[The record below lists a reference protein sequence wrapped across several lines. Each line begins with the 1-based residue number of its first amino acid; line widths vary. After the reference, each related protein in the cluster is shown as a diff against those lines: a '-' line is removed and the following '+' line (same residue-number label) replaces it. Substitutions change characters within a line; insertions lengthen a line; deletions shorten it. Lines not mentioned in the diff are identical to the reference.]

1 MADSQDSSPEDLN
14 RLLEQIDDSLRGS
27 WLEHITPWMI
37 EQAVAIQQIPAPTF
51 DEAARAAYIA
61 EQFGALGLEDV
72 VGDELHNVYGRLPG
86 ADPDRLALMIVA
98 HSDTVFAAGVD
109 LRTRRDGDLIYGPGL
124 GDNSVGVAGM
134 LGLAAALRRQEITP
148 PRDLWLVATSRE
160 EGLGDLGGMKAAYDR
175 LSDRIAAVI
184 NIEGLALGHIYHAG
198 IAVRRLRITATA
210 PGGHSWLH
218 FGRASALHGI
228 VRLGAR
234 ILEIIPPERPRTTYN
249 LGMIEG
255 GHAINA
261 IATQAAVWLDLRS
274 EDPDTLAELER
285 RVREQIAA
293 GQGDELRFDIEVVGD
308 RPAGRLPVEHL
319 LVQLARAALARVG
332 MRGVL
337 ETGSTDANVPLA
349 HGCPA
354 VTIGITRGGNAH
366 RLDEYLETAPIA
378 DGLHQLM
385 LLTLAAGQALD

>member
-1 MADSQDSSPEDLN
+1 MADSQDSSPEALN
-14 RLLEQIDDSLRGS
+14 RLLEQIDDSLRGP
-27 WLEHITPWMI
+27 WLEHVTPWVI
-37 EQAVAIQQIPAPTF
+37 EQAITIQQIPAPTF

-61 EQFGALGLEDV
+61 EQFSALGLEDV
-72 VGDELHNVYGRLPG
+72 VSDELHNVYGRLPG
-86 ADPDRLALMIVA
+86 ADPDRPALMIVA
-98 HSDTVFAAGVD
+98 HSDTVFAAEID
-109 LRTRRDGDLIYGPGL
+109 LRTHRDGDLIYGPGL

-198 IAVRRLRITATA
+198 IAVRRLHITATA

-228 VRLGAR
+228 VRLGAH

-261 IATQAAVWLDLRS
+261 IATRAAVWLDLRS

-293 GQGDELRFDIEVVGD
+293 GQGDELRFGVEVVGD
-308 RPAGRLPVEHL
+308 RPAGRLPVEHS
-319 LVQLARAALARVG
+319 LVKLARAVLARVG

-378 DGLHQLM
+378 DGIRQLI